1 MTSSPRIFLSCDT
14 GIDDALAILYLVESH
29 ADLVG
34 VSGVFGNVPEEV
46 ATKNSRDLLDFL
58 GREEIPVYRGAARP
72 SFWGKTEETLDKPY
86 QVDPGCTVFHGIN
99 GFGNAELPVR
109 PSSAKDGRGIPWETS
124 LESQQESPQN
134 ASQALRQ
141 EPRKRFRILP
151 DAAGAIIKAVKEFGT
166 SLTVLATGPLT
177 DVAEAIRREPSIILD
192 LRLVLMGGVLTQPGN
207 GYNLVTETNIINDPE
222 AAQAVFATDMDI
234 TMVGLDVTHR
244 CLVTREQEAQVKA
257 LGTPLATF
265 VGQMLDY
272 YLSANEKSD
281 PVFLAGSPLHDPLAA
296 AVALEPSLVET
307 FPIALRV
314 ELATGVGFG
323 VRGRTIGDPT
333 RLNGPRPHTK
343 VALGV
348 DSKRFVDDW
357 FGKLLTICSKS

>member
-34 VSGVFGNVPEEV
+34 VSGVFGNVQEEV
-46 ATKNSRDLLDFL
+46 ATRNSRGLLDFL
-58 GREEIPVYRGAARP
+58 GREEVPVYRGAAWP
-72 SFWGKTEETLDKPY
+72 SFWGKTEKTMDRPY

-109 PSSAKDGRGIPWETS
+109 PCSVEDERGIHRETH
-124 LESQQESPQN
+124 QDMRQAPCQN

-141 EPRKRFRILP
+141 EPRNGSRIFP
-151 DAAGAIIKAVKEFGT
+151 DAAGAIVKAVKKFGA
-166 SLTVLATGPLT
+166 SLTVLTTGPLT
-177 DVAEAIRREPSIILD
+177 DVAEAIRGEPSIIPE
-192 LRLVLMGGVLTQPGN
+192 LRLVLMGGALTQPGN
-207 GYNLVTETNIINDPE
+207 GYNLLTETNIINDPE

-244 CLVTREQEAQVKA
+244 CLVTREQAAQVKA

-281 PVFLAGSPLHDPLAA
+281 PVFLVGSPLHDPLAA
-296 AVALEPSLVET
+296 AVALDPSLIET

-314 ELATGVGFG
+314 ELATGDGFG

-333 RLNGPRPHTK
+333 RLNGPHPHAK

-348 DSKRFVDDW
+348 DSQRFIDDW
-357 FGKLLTICSKS
+357 FGKLLAICSKS